1 MLLEV
6 LHEVGAEAAG
16 VVVAAA
22 ALVQELAGVLAG
34 LQDVFPQVLL
44 RERRSDTEHTG
55 ESGTHRVVAGVVA
68 VRALV
73 DLAVVLV
80 VHPHVPL
87 EVARQLRPVVAVLAA
102 ELDVQLLVLAR
113 VAGEEKRRENE
124 KAEQSRQRSEAIDFR
139 CSPRDLIRFALC

>member
-1 MLLEV
+1 VHEAGVLLEV

-44 RERRSDTEHTG
+44 RERRSDTRSTRG
-55 ESGTHRVVAGVVA
+55 ESGT
-68 VRALV
+68 RALV